1 MRRRRKRRSPRR
13 LKRRHDSLQ
22 KGPSQHFSLASSLN
36 YKRMC
41 AEHDKASRA
50 SCEKRTQTRIKEIEY
65 EVKKYAVFQLFY
77 RPFSP
82 VSHFTSVNFVNSRCP
97 VSYEHMQ
104 VSPTNERM
112 LGVGGANERVIRGG
126 GADGEVSCCLHFSD
140 TLTMKLLL

>member
-50 SCEKRTQTRIKEIEY
+50 SCEKRTQMRIKEIEY
-65 EVKKYAVFQLFY
+65 E
-77 RPFSP
+77 
-82 VSHFTSVNFVNSRCP
+82 
-97 VSYEHMQ
+97 